1 MVPTLSWRGTVA
13 TAAAITASS
22 FGGATSASAAACLLD
37 NSRTGVYFQSGFSCS
52 TGDVTF
58 SNFTYD
64 AGGFASFPLQDF
76 FEIAPNGSG
85 LSFGIQYCVAA
96 PRSHSISFTV
106 TAAAGRE
113 LVGMDTQGD
122 FASFLL
128 RSSSFGNRNQ
138 VGSVKAVASNGAV
151 ADATVTVPPDTAAST
166 HTPTD
171 AESFDGVDSLSVTIT
186 MFTDWIQMRGG
197 AIGFTL
203 ADKDATAVPEPASL
217 ALFGIGLTGLA
228 ALRSRRRQR
237 RDLARR

>member
-1 MVPTLSWRGTVA
+1 MVPTLSWRGTLA

-22 FGGATSASAAACLLD
+22 VGGATSASAAACLLD
-37 NSRTGVYFQSGFSCS
+37 NSQTGVYFQPGFSCAA
-52 TGDVTF
+52 GDVTF

-64 AGGFASFPLQDF
+64 AGGFASFPLRDF

-113 LVGMDTQGD
+113 LVGMDTQGV
-122 FASFLL
+122 FTPFFLNGTVFPGQNQIGSF
-128 RSSSFGNRNQ
+128 RA
-138 VGSVKAVASNGAV
+138 VGSNGAV
-151 ADATVTVPPDTAAST
+151 ADATVIVPPNTPAST
-166 HTPTD
+166 QTPTD
-171 AESFDGVDSLSVTIT
+171 DVTFGGVDSLSVTIT
-186 MFTDWIQMRGG
+186 MFTDWIPMRGG

-203 ADKDATAVPEPASL
+203 ADKETTPVPEPASL

-228 ALRSRRRQR
+228 ALRARRRQGPA
-237 RDLARR
+237 LH